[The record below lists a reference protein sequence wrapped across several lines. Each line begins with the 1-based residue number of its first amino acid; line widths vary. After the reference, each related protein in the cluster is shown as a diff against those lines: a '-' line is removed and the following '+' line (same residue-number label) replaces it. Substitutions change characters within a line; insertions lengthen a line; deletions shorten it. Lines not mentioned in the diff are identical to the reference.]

1 MAAPKPVPKS
11 KPRFEF
17 ERPALAEPKP
27 DYALEHAYPIPGGTV
42 TVVFARLSAGRLPSA
57 FISAEPEE
65 ASPARTKLRDQ
76 VALLN
81 ALRAHGNE
89 RLLQVLIDAD
99 KALHPVFLV
108 AQSVMEAKR

>member
-1 MAAPKPVPKS
+1 MAAPKS
-11 KPRFEF
+11 KPKFEF
-17 ERPALAEPKP
+17 ERPRLAEPKP
-27 DYALEHAYPIPGGTV
+27 EYSLEHAYPIPGGTV
-42 TVVFARLSAGRLPSA
+42 KVVFARLSPGRLPSA
-57 FISAEPEE
+57 FICAEPDE
-65 ASPARTKLRDQ
+65 ASQARTRLRDQ

-108 AQSVMEAKR
+108 AQSVMEAKP